1 MERLQ
6 HGTVSGAQQC
16 LAFRSM
22 SCGSSRAYSASLFE
36 HVFVCVCTGQQELHR
51 ARLKSRCHEVV
62 VLQWSRP
69 RACAV
74 ALTHGWRPLHV
85 QRMPTVNVCWKPR
98 LASSCSPPPLR
109 ASVSVFLLA
118 SQPSCL
124 RPVPAP
130 HCRAMM
136 SVLAYLASA
145 LLVGGGCAS
154 GEAVIA
160 FDGAAASSTYAGGDF
175 AATEATS
182 KGSGYWCRCVASMHV
197 HGCIRW
203 HEEALLC
210 AQFGEPCSRAERDL
224 DGYVGSAAEGRWSH
238 IELVRVCV
246 HSMWRR
252 SGVAIASPPSV
263 VEAASLLLQGLWS
276 GRV

>member
-1 MERLQ
+1 M
-6 HGTVSGAQQC
+6 
-16 LAFRSM
+16 RS
-22 SCGSSRAYSASLFE
+22 RFD
-36 HVFVCVCTGQQELHR
+36 
-51 ARLKSRCHEVV
+51 
-62 VLQWSRP
+62 
-69 RACAV
+69 
-74 ALTHGWRPLHV
+74 
-85 QRMPTVNVCWKPR
+85 PR
-98 LASSCSPPPLR
+98 LAAIACAAHAHSQCMLEAQAGPPPLR

-118 SQPSCL
+118 SLPSCL

-182 KGSGYWCRCVASMHV
+182 KGSGYWCRCAASMHV

-246 HSMWRR
+246 CIRC
-252 SGVAIASPPSV
+252 GDV
-263 VEAASLLLQGLWS
+263 AASQLQARPLW
-276 GRV
+276 

>member
-1 MERLQ
+1 MPTCVHARVGDVAARPRAAVRAITTPEARWRGFSTAPSPGCSSALL
-6 HGTVSGAQQC
+6 SGACHAVVLVHTRLHCSNMC
-16 LAFRSM
+16 L
-22 SCGSSRAYSASLFE
+22 
-36 HVFVCVCTGQQELHR
+36 CVCTGQQELHR

-197 HGCIRW
+197 HGCI
-203 HEEALLC
+203 
-210 AQFGEPCSRAERDL
+210 
-224 DGYVGSAAEGRWSH
+224 
-238 IELVRVCV
+238 
-246 HSMWRR
+246 
-252 SGVAIASPPSV
+252 
-263 VEAASLLLQGLWS
+263 
-276 GRV
+276 